1 MSKFFSAVFSVF
13 AYVLLITSGTV
24 LMISNT
30 NIGCQGL
37 CRLVSRTASAY
48 YGMNIEISEWDGRLK
63 IDRILVTNQN
73 LQINVSG
80 MRIKYDGKFSID
92 IDRILVQHIG
102 ENVGD
107 NSVLKNILQPVNS
120 AMLNIRKYVTR
131 IGINH
136 GVVIINGE
144 KLEINSC
151 SYISN
156 NDTDNIAINSNAGS
170 ATISLIWSGSV
181 CKTCEIVCS
190 DFYKVTGNI
199 HFSDIN
205 MPGSNISADVLYK
218 EKNISLIGKY
228 SSLFDNIFCS
238 KFLLKDAKTECVFQG
253 DISISKQ
260 QINGQL
266 KIQNAELSRIAKL
279 CNSSYTDVNIICNG
293 VFKKQEGIKA
303 AFSINNLNA
312 VVITGTL
319 NGNKV
324 YNIECDLSKLRIF
337 NLTLKKLSSTIMPT
351 SHDCKV
357 NTNITGLNWSVIT
370 SLEQNETALSVNKL
384 LFRHPL
390 CSANISSPIVFKDD
404 QIISG
409 NLDIKCVSVEFLKD
423 LFYDFDSKHLSG
435 NADIN
440 ITFHDGVHLNLMTD
454 KLSYK
459 NVNLYG
465 LSAYYK
471 AGNWEVNSNG
481 CEINEHMLSDVKI
494 ASNNGNV
501 SCACDIDSDGKL
513 LMYGKLNDQS
523 LQITKLECFMDNA
536 SVKTQNA
543 KVGYKNKQVS
553 VHADEIDIYGG
564 KCRLDIDYFPMQNKV
579 KCDAVC
585 SNIPLHLLTLCSNNI
600 ESELLRNFTFSS
612 NIQINNIN
620 DILVGSATFD
630 IFDKRKLILSSTVHT
645 HKDYIDGQMS
655 YSNLND
661 SIDMQFNV
669 PYYLSLDNG
678 LIKSQLNT
686 ISVEGDLS
694 IDLKN
699 ILWLS
704 DDILFGGRCK
714 SKFSLSKD
722 LHSPLLN
729 GFVNI
734 EKGMAETSAV
744 SIKNIGINVTIK
756 NNRID
761 ITRAVASSS
770 KNGKIEITG
779 RGQFVM
785 RDEKPNVICNMN
797 ALLDNFRLISTDSLN
812 CTTSGNVKIS
822 GPLDQLK
829 ISGDMSI
836 ANGSFDSSSADS
848 ENYSDIKIIRVGKKP
863 KRIVKPKKTFDI
875 PVDFD
880 VAVQCKKFNVVG
892 KSINSFFNGDLRL
905 LTFHNHPSVDGELL
919 LDNGYIDMVGTR
931 IKLRSGKV
939 RFTKERPFSPLVQL
953 SGNSMVRDMQ
963 VFIDID
969 NTKSDRLFIN
979 IHSKPSYSIEHIL
992 SKIIFNKPSQE
1003 LRLEESAKL
1012 REAIKNLSSRDVG
1025 FSSLDM
1031 LKELLFFDSFSFSN
1045 NENSSNSGDKH
1056 TVNAGKYVGD
1066 NIYLGIE
1073 KASEEETKYKVRVN
1087 VSPQV
1092 TVEANSMGEA
1102 GVNWIYRY

>member
-1 MSKFFSAVFSVF
+1 MSRFFSAVFSVF
-13 AYVLLITSGTV
+13 AYILLITSGTV
-24 LMISNT
+24 VMISNT
-30 NIGCQGL
+30 DIGRQGL
-37 CRLVSRTASAY
+37 CRVISRTASAY
-48 YGMNIEISEWDGRLK
+48 YDMNIEISEWNGRLR
-63 IDRILVTNQN
+63 IGRILITNQN

-80 MRIKYDGKFSID
+80 MQIKYDGKFSID
-92 IDRILVQHIG
+92 IDHILVQ
-102 ENVGD
+102 NVSKNVSD
-107 NSVLKNILQPVNS
+107 NSTPKNILQPVNS

-131 IGINH
+131 ISINH
-136 GVVIINGE
+136 GVVIVSDE

-156 NDTDNIAINSNAGS
+156 NDTDNVEINSDAGS
-170 ATISLIWSGSV
+170 ATISLIWSDGV

-190 DFYKVTGNI
+190 DFHKVTGNI
-199 HFSDIN
+199 HFSDMN
-205 MPGSNISADVLYK
+205 MPASNISADALYNG
-218 EKNISLIGKY
+218 KNISLVGKY
-228 SSLFDNIFCS
+228 SSLFDNISCT
-238 KFLLKDAKTECVFQG
+238 KILLKDAKTECVFQG

-266 KIQNAELSRIAKL
+266 KIQNAELSRVAKL
-279 CNSSYTDVNIICNG
+279 CNNDYTDVNIICNG
-293 VFKKQEGIKA
+293 VFKKHEGIKA

-312 VVITGTL
+312 VVVAGTL
-319 NGNKV
+319 NGNEV
-324 YNIECDLSKLRIF
+324 YNVECDLSKLHIF
-337 NLTLKKLSSTIMPT
+337 NLTLKKLNSTITPT
-351 SHDCKV
+351 DNNCEV
-357 NTNITGLNWSVIT
+357 DVNITGLNWSVMT
-370 SLEQNETALSVNKL
+370 SLEQNETALNVNKL
-384 LFRHPL
+384 LFQHPL
-390 CSANISSPIVFKDD
+390 CSANISSPIMFKGD
-404 QIISG
+404 QIVSG
-409 NLDIKCVSVEFLKD
+409 NLDIKCTSVEFLKD

-440 ITFHDGVHLNLMTD
+440 IVFHDGVHLNLMTD

-465 LSAYYK
+465 SSAHYK

-481 CEINEHMLSDVKI
+481 CEINEHMLSDIEI
-494 ASNNGNV
+494 ASNNSNV
-501 SCACDIDSDGKL
+501 SCVCDIDSDGKF
-513 LMYGKLNDQS
+513 LMYGKLDNQS
-523 LQITKLECFMDNA
+523 LQITKLECFVDNA

-543 KVGYKNKQVS
+543 KVGYKNRQVS
-553 VHADEIDIYGG
+553 IHADEIDIYGG

-585 SNIPLHLLTLCSNNI
+585 SNVPLHLLTLYNNNI
-600 ESELLRNFTFSS
+600 ESRLLRNLTFSS

-630 IFDKRKLILSSTVHT
+630 VFDKRKLILSSTVYI
-645 HKDYIDGQMS
+645 HKDYIDGQVS

-661 SIDMQFNV
+661 SIDVQFNV
-669 PYYLSLDNG
+669 PYYLSLHSG
-678 LIKSQLNT
+678 LVKSQLNN

-714 SKFSLSKD
+714 SKFSLSQN

-729 GFVNI
+729 GFVII

-744 SIKNIGINVTIK
+744 SIKNIGINAAIK

-779 RGQFVM
+779 GGQFIM
-785 RDEKPNVICNMN
+785 RNGKPNVVCNMN
-797 ALLDNFRLISTDSLN
+797 ARLNNFRLISTDSLN

-822 GPLDQLK
+822 GLLDQLK

-836 ANGSFDSSSADS
+836 VNGSFDSSSAES

-863 KRIVKPKKTFDI
+863 KHIVKPKKTFDI

-880 VAVQCKKFNVVG
+880 IAVKCKKFNVTG
-892 KSINSFFNGDLRL
+892 ESINSFFNGSLRL
-905 LTFHNHPSVDGELL
+905 LTFNNHPSMSGELR
-919 LDNGYIDMVGTR
+919 LDNGYINMVGTR
-931 IKLRSGKV
+931 IKLRSGNI
-939 RFTKERPFSPLVQL
+939 RFVKERPFSPMVQL

-969 NTKSDRLFIN
+969 NTKSDIIN

-1012 REAIKNLSSRDVG
+1012 REAIKNLSSRDVS

-1045 NENSSNSGDKH
+1045 DESSYNRGDRH
-1056 TVNAGKYVGD
+1056 TVNAGKYLGD